1 MKRRLLCVISMC
13 LAICYCVGLVW
24 TACASPQMPQ
34 FTSPSQSAQG
44 LSMEYEN
51 KIFDDSYV
59 HTIDIQIDPVQWE
72 NLKVNALY
80 KEDYDCTVLI
90 DGEAFHHVGVRTKGN
105 VTLIQSTVREWD
117 RYSLT
122 LDLGAFDG
130 SQRYYGLD
138 QLSLNNNIC
147 DSSFLRDYL
156 CYDMMAY
163 MGVPAPLISFTEVS
177 INGEPVGLYT
187 AIENMGQS
195 YCIRNFGYEYGNL
208 YKPEHMDIAGMV
220 TGKVKDGTIHLSE
233 LSSQDG
239 SVDPAAF
246 MGVTDTTVA
255 LQYQGTKLSSYSHI
269 WDNAVFD
276 IGTSDKHR
284 LVEAIRCLN
293 EGENLKQV
301 LDTDMLL
308 RFFAVG
314 AFVLNDDC
322 YTSSAGHNY
331 GLYEKDGK
339 ITMLPWDYDHS
350 LGCTGAASGTA
361 GRTEFINTPI
371 DEPVIGV
378 DMADRPLIYCLLS
391 DETHLAQYRSYL
403 DQFLTEY
410 VESGR
415 LEETAMRAVNLI
427 APYVEQETTSGITM
441 ENFYAAVDSDLE
453 FCRLRSLSV
462 RGQLDG
468 EIPSTK
474 AGQVAQPDSLVDCD
488 HFVSPNSGSL
498 TELLIPEGSGLYFED
513 FINSIVPR
521 VNTFA
526 TVSIL
531 PISDILSLLPWSS
544 GEEES
549 FVDSMIASGKVQDAD
564 ALRAGINGLIA
575 DFVIAIATYLFSG
588 AVIIAG
594 AVFVFRH
601 GKNRQP
607 RARKGWMCHV

>member
-1 MKRRLLCVISMC
+1 MKRRLLCVISMS
-13 LAICYCVGLVW
+13 LAIIYCIGLVW
-24 TACASPQMPQ
+24 TACGSPQATQ
-34 FTSPSQSAQG
+34 ATDNNQSGQG

-59 HTIDIQIDPVQWE
+59 HTIDIQIDPAQWE
-72 NLKVNALY
+72 DLKLNALY

-122 LDLGAFDG
+122 LDFGAFDG

-163 MGVPAPLISFTEVS
+163 MGVPAPLISFTEVY

-195 YCIRNFGYEYGNL
+195 YCVRNFGYEYGNL

-220 TGKVKDGTIHLSE
+220 TGEVKDGTIHLSE

-255 LQYQGTKLSSYSHI
+255 LQYQGTKLSNYNHI

-293 EGENLKQV
+293 EGENLEQV

-331 GLYEKDGK
+331 GLYEKDGQ

-361 GRTEFINTPI
+361 GWTEFINTPI

-378 DMADRPLIYCLLS
+378 EIANRPLIYRLLS
-391 DETHLAQYRSYL
+391 DEAYLTQYRAYL

-415 LEETAMRAVNLI
+415 LEETAMRAVTLI
-427 APYVEQETTSGITM
+427 APYVEQETVSGITL
-441 ENFYAAVDSDLE
+441 EDFYAAVDSDLE

-474 AGQVAQPDSLVDCD
+474 AGQSAMQESLADCD

-544 GEEES
+544 GEEEN
-549 FVDSMIASGKVQDAD
+549 FVDSMIASGKVQDAE
-564 ALRAGINGLIA
+564 ALRAGINTLII
-575 DFVIAIATYLFSG
+575 DFVLDIVVYILCG

-594 AVFVFRH
+594 AVFVIQY
-601 GKNRQP
+601 GKKRQP
-607 RARKGWMCHV
+607 RARKGGDCHV